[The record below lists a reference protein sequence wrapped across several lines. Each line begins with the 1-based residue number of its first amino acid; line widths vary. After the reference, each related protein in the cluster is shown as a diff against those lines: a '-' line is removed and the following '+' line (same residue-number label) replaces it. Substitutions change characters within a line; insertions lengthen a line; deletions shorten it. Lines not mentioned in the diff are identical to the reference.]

1 METNLYYVYILTN
14 KYNSVFYTGVTNNLQ
29 RRCNEHK
36 KKLIKGFTSKYNIG
50 KLVYYEVFDQ
60 INDAIARE
68 KQIKGYTRFKKKKL
82 IDDFNQNW
90 QDLDCGNPL

>member
-14 KYNSVFYTGVTNNLQ
+14 KYNSILYTGVTNNLS
-29 RRCNEHK
+29 RRCNEHR

-50 KLVYYEVFDQ
+50 KLVYYEVFDH